1 MQKFTGP
8 MDWMN
13 KTKVCN
19 SVINSPPSLGRNSSE
34 TVPVACLLLGAGGA
48 TPTPGPM
55 VIPAAV
61 VRGSSAGF
69 TFPMLPPIANA
80 AAA

>member
-19 SVINSPPSLGRNSSE
+19 SVINFLPSPGRNSSK
-34 TVPVACLLLGAGGA
+34 TVPVARLLLGAGGA
-48 TPTPGPM
+48 TSRSM
-55 VIPAAV
+55 VILAAV
-61 VRGSSAGF
+61 VGGSAGF
-69 TFPMLPPIANA
+69 TFPTLPPIANA

>member
-1 MQKFTGP
+1 

-19 SVINSPPSLGRNSSE
+19 SVINFLPSLGRNSSE
-34 TVPVACLLLGAGGA
+34 TVPVAHLLLGAGGA
-48 TPTPGPM
+48 TSRSM

-61 VRGSSAGF
+61 VGGSPAGF
-69 TFPMLPPIANA
+69 TFPTLPPIANA